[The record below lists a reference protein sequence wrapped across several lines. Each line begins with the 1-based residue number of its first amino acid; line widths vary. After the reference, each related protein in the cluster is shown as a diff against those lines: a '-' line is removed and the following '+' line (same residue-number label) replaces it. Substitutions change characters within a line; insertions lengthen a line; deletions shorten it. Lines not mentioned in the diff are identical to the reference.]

1 MVTITS
7 KWGEKFEVTLE
18 MAEKF
23 LRAGDISWYE
33 TEWEFVS
40 DVEIIPEE
48 PKRRKNITR
57 NPK

>member
-40 DVEIIPEE
+40 DVERIPEE

>member
-33 TEWEFVS
+33 IEWEFVS
-40 DVEIIPEE
+40 DVEIIPEK

-57 NPK
+57 NHK

>member
-40 DVEIIPEE
+40 YVERIPEE

>member
-18 MAEKF
+18 MADKF

-33 TEWEFVS
+33 TEGEFVS
-40 DVEIIPEE
+40 DVELIPEE

>member
-7 KWGEKFEVTLE
+7 KWGEKFEVTVE

-23 LRAGDISWYE
+23 LRAWDISWYE

-48 PKRRKNITR
+48 PKRRKNIIR

>member
-23 LRAGDISWYE
+23 LRAWDISWYE
-33 TEWEFVS
+33 IEGEFVS

-48 PKRRKNITR
+48 PKRRKNIIR